1 MRRLIYLVILL
12 LTLALTPQSQTQV
25 RVVSTTARVKNE
37 ARYNQATDSLNVEI
51 GNLNA
56 LNNSFQ
62 TVWQVRPEKR
72 LEILQRM
79 RAKIDEMESLN
90 LHYDE
95 EP

>member
-1 MRRLIYLVILL
+1 MRRWVYLVALL
-12 LTLALTPQSQTQV
+12 CALAVTAGSQVKT
-25 RVVSTTARVKNE
+25 VSTTARVKNE
-37 ARYNQATDSLNVEI
+37 SKYNQATDSLNIEI

-72 LEILQRM
+72 LLILQRM

-95 EP
+95 DE